1 MRLYKNKVIFF
12 LLILMTR
19 VIFDFIFIKYIAQ
32 KWSYMG
38 FYNEINVYKIIISY
52 LSLFILT
59 SILMWYKKE
68 KLSHFFSYVLFVT
81 VYLPMGTLY
90 SLMNLSS
97 EFFLMT
103 NFVFF
108 VLLISIFSLS
118 NKYFGRNLTDD
129 IAPNKGLIIILHL
142 ISLLT
147 ILVMTIQNI
156 KNLNLSAVINLVN
169 VYEIR
174 ELATYKWGMSY
185 FFSWQ
190 TKVIT
195 PFMIVVLNSQNK
207 HFLKW
212 IYIGSQLWLY
222 ILTGHKIVI
231 FTLILVILGL
241 KFSKKFGQLFSFFSK
256 SFFAIN
262 LVAIFELFITN
273 KSYIVD
279 FFIRRIIYIPA
290 LLNNYYYE
298 FFSEAGF
305 QYWRYTMFGRILD
318 VTTDYSILPS
328 YVIGREYFGNSQ
340 NNAVTGFLGSEY
352 MNGGFLGLIIAAL
365 LVVFVLRSVDRLSYT
380 LGNQVVLIT
389 MLTPIYTLWNTALL
403 TSLLTGGVM
412 ISLLIL
418 FATEKNTTS
427 KNMIKLKYNTRSKEI
442 G

>member
-1 MRLYKNKVIFF
+1 MRIYKNKFIFF

-19 VIFDFIFIKYIAQ
+19 VIFDFLFIKYITQ

-38 FYNEINVYKIIISY
+38 FYNEISMYKIIISY
-52 LSLFILT
+52 VALFILI
-59 SILMWYKKE
+59 SILMCYKKE

-90 SLMNLSS
+90 SLMNLST

-108 VLLISIFSLS
+108 ILLISIFSLRS
-118 NKYFGRNLTDD
+118 KYFGRNLTND
-129 IAPNKGLIIILHL
+129 IVPSKGLTITLHL
-142 ISLLT
+142 FSLLT
-147 ILVMTIQNI
+147 ILAMTIQNI
-156 KNLNLSAVINLVN
+156 KNLNLGAVINLVS

-190 TKVIT
+190 TKVIN

-212 IYIGSQLWLY
+212 IYIASQLWLY
-222 ILTGHKIVI
+222 ILTGHKMII
-231 FTLILVILGL
+231 FTLILVIIGI

-262 LVAIFELFITN
+262 LLAIFELLITN

-298 FFSEAGF
+298 FFSKADF
-305 QYWRYTMFGRILD
+305 QYWKYTMFGRLLG
-318 VTTDYSILPS
+318 VTTDYSTLPS

-340 NNAVTGFLGSEY
+340 NNAVAGFLGSEY
-352 MNGGFLGLIIAAL
+352 MNCGFFGLIVSVI
-365 LVVFVLRSVDRLSYT
+365 LVIFVLRSVDRLSYT

-403 TSLLTGGVM
+403 TSFLTGGVM

-427 KNMIKLKYNTRSKEI
+427 RIKLKYSNRSKVV